1 MTESAKAVSTW
12 RCRASRCPNIE
23 LFYELPKRYKS
34 VYVPFCT
41 HGAMRRVG
49 EDVGE
54 DTQDR

>member
-49 EDVGE
+49 EEIVY
-54 DTQDR
+54 TLA